1 MDYKILQGLFVPSSS
16 FGFCFTD
23 LLLVFAFVIFLCLLL
38 SILLVFAE
46 DGSILM
52 LLIIYVNYLKG
63 SFLVQGLGTSTAQ
76 EGREYFK
83 AITDHKKD
91 FVWEDD
97 QDGNHIELAF
107 SKKGTADRKQWL
119 TNFQVSSCIFPQFGM
134 VSLCWINTKSAN

>member
-1 MDYKILQGLFVPSSS
+1 
-16 FGFCFTD
+16 
-23 LLLVFAFVIFLCLLL
+23 VFAFVIFLCLLL
-38 SILLVFAE
+38 SILWVFAE

-52 LLIIYVNYLKG
+52 LLIIYVNHLNG
-63 SFLVQGLGTSTAQ
+63 SLLVQGLGTSTAK

-107 SKKGTADRKQWL
+107 SKKRIADRKQWL
-119 TNFQVSSCIFPQFGM
+119 TNFQVNSCIFPQFDM
-134 VSLCWINTKSAN
+134 VCLYWINTKSAN

>member
-1 MDYKILQGLFVPSSS
+1 
-16 FGFCFTD
+16 
-23 LLLVFAFVIFLCLLL
+23 VFAFVIFLCLLL
-38 SILLVFAE
+38 SILWVFAE

-52 LLIIYVNYLKG
+52 LIIYVNHLNG
-63 SFLVQGLGTSTAQ
+63 SLLVQGLGRSTAK

-107 SKKGTADRKQWL
+107 SKKRIADRKQWL
-119 TNFQVSSCIFPQFGM
+119 TNFQVNSCIFPQFDM
-134 VSLCWINTKSAN
+134 VCLCWINTKSAN